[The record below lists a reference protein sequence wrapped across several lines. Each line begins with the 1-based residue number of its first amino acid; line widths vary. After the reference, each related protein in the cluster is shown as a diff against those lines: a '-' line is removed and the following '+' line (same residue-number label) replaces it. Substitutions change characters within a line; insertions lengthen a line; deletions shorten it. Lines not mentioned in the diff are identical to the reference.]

1 MDAVMYEIRI
11 SANGSA
17 VCFGREMIF
26 DFFYLWRLKMLKI
39 NRSVIS
45 FD

>member
-1 MDAVMYEIRI
+1 MDAVMSEIRI

-26 DFFYLWRLKMLKI
+26 DFFI
-39 NRSVIS
+39 CGA
-45 FD
+45 